1 MSDSLG
7 FLITDVS
14 RLLRKR
20 FDERARLL
28 GLTRPQWRT
37 LSLLKR
43 HEGINQGKLADL
55 LEIEPITVCRM
66 IDRLEEAGKVE
77 RRRDP
82 DDRRAW
88 RIYLT
93 DKARPLLD
101 QIRALA
107 DDLIEDMLDG
117 VPDERRDHL
126 LESLETMR
134 ANLSLPTNNKDE
146 AASG

>member
-1 MSDSLG
+1 MSDSIG
-7 FLITDVS
+7 FLISDVS

-37 LSLLKR
+37 LSILKR
-43 HEGINQGKLADL
+43 HEGINQGRLAEL

-93 DKARPLLD
+93 DNARPLIE
-101 QIRALA
+101 QIKALA
-107 DDLIEDMLDG
+107 DDMTEEMMEGITPEGRAAMTAA
-117 VPDERRDHL
+117 
-126 LESLETMR
+126 LETIR
-134 ANLSLPTNNKDE
+134 TNLALPQTKDE
-146 AASG
+146 AANG

>member
-1 MSDSLG
+1 MSDSIG
-7 FLITDVS
+7 FLISDVS

-37 LSLLKR
+37 LSILKR
-43 HEGINQGKLADL
+43 HEGINQGRLAEL

-82 DDRRAW
+82 EDRRAW

-101 QIRALA
+101 QIKALA
-107 DDLIEDMLDG
+107 DEMTEEMMDG
-117 VPDERRDHL
+117 LTVDQREAMTNA
-126 LESLETMR
+126 LETIR
-134 ANLSLPTNNKDE
+134 SNLGMPQAKDE
-146 AASG
+146 AAHG